1 MMLYVAATLLVWL
14 SAATAAA
21 RWPTLEG
28 PLDRL
33 LAWFLMVPTLITATT
48 LLLGLVGWLTPGRL
62 LVLNAVLALVLGGT
76 ALWSRWR
83 NPRRLAAD
91 RLQFGDQLAGA
102 VRQPWFWPLIVGWMC
117 TLLWSL
123 FMGLKVP
130 PFGWDALSYHIPP
143 AVWWLQEGR
152 IYPVPS
158 EFTFGYAYPQGMSLL
173 ILWQLAFTATD
184 HLVNWLQL
192 PFAIMG
198 CVAAYAL
205 AREAGVGRSWALW
218 ASLFWGLAPLVVE
231 QTLVP
236 YTDVAIAALTLT
248 ALYFVLRFWR
258 RSRNGAGHLWLAGC
272 AVALMLG
279 IKANAFLT
287 LGLVALLAL
296 APLRRNRRR
305 YIKELVWRAL
315 ALAVPSLLLAS
326 YWYIRNLVLYHNPI
340 YPVAVKVLGIP
351 IFPGPRTVA
360 SLITVTPGQ
369 TPWETLLKG
378 LREAIV
384 TYSYDSPTGGFGA
397 VFTCLGLAAL
407 AGALIHGFQR
417 RRWRLAAVLSV
428 GLLLFLMQPVKYPRY
443 VLYLPAL
450 AGLAFGYCLQ
460 HLFGRTGRRLLQ
472 GAAAAMLLYTLFLV
486 PYQPQLSAEDIWQ
499 VGTAEASGE
508 PLWAGS
514 FGHARHYGFVATT
527 PHLAH
532 PESRIAYTGTEFVY
546 PLMGPNRSS
555 RVYHI
560 PPVNYDQWLAE
571 LLERQTTFLI
581 VGRDWTVEQGWAQQH
596 PEIFI
601 RWARQWP
608 FTVYLIRS
616 DEPRNQMLLQLVQT
630 EGVATE

>member
-14 SAATAAA
+14 SAAAAA
-21 RWPTLEG
+21 ALWPTLEG
-28 PLDRL
+28 HLDRL
-33 LAWFLMVPTLITATT
+33 LAWFLMVPVLITATT
-48 LLLGLVGWLTPGRL
+48 LALGLVGWLTPLRL
-62 LVLNAVLALVLGGT
+62 LVLHAVLALVLGAAAWWG
-76 ALWSRWR
+76 
-83 NPRRLAAD
+83 RRRRPPAEAD
-91 RLQFGDQLAGA
+91 DRPQLGDQIAGA
-102 VRQPWFWPLIVGWMC
+102 LRQPWLWPLIAGWLA
-117 TLLWSL
+117 TLAWSL

-184 HLVNWLQL
+184 HLVNLLQL

-198 CVAAYAL
+198 AVAAYAL
-205 AREAGVGRSWALW
+205 AREVGIGRSWAIW
-218 ASLFWGLAPLVVE
+218 ASAFWGLAPLVVE

-236 YTDVAIAALTLT
+236 YNDVAIAALTLT

-258 RSRNGAGHLWLAGC
+258 RCRIGTGHLWLAGC
-272 AVALMLG
+272 AVGLMLG
-279 IKANAFLT
+279 IKANAFLV
-287 LGLVALLAL
+287 LGLIVILAL
-296 APLRRNRRR
+296 VPLRRSPRR
-305 YIKELVWRAL
+305 YIKDLGWRAL

-340 YPVAVKVLGIP
+340 YPVAVKLLGIT
-351 IFPGPRTVA
+351 ILPGPRTVT
-360 SLITVTPGQ
+360 SLITVTPDQ

-384 TYSYDSPTGGFGA
+384 TYSYDSPNGGFGA

-407 AGALIHGFQR
+407 AGALIHGIR
-417 RRWRLAAVLSV
+417 SRRWRLVTVLCF
-428 GLLLFLMQPVKYPRY
+428 GLLLYLLQPVKYPRY

-450 AGLAFGYCLQ
+450 GGLAFGYCLQ
-460 HLFGRTGRRLLQ
+460 HLFGRTGRHLLQ
-472 GAAAAMLLYTLFLV
+472 GAAAALLLYTLFLV

-499 VGTAEASGE
+499 VGTAEASRQ

-527 PHLAH
+527 PHLSH
-532 PESRIAYTGTEFVY
+532 PDNRIAYTGTEFVY
-546 PLMGPNRSS
+546 PLMGPDRSS

-560 PPVNYDQWLAE
+560 PPADYDQWVAE
-571 LLERQTTFLI
+571 LLKRRTTFLI
-581 VGRDWTVEQGWAQQH
+581 VGRDWTIEQRWAQQH
-596 PEIFI
+596 PEAFVQ
-601 RWARQWP
+601 WAREWP

-616 DEPRNQMLLQLVQT
+616 DEPRNQLLLQFAPT
-630 EGVATE
+630 EGVAPE